1 LRQLHRRR
9 LGKVRDKDRLKAILA
24 IGRLCSKDLSM
35 IIDRNPDVRLRRLL
49 PETMNAEGI
58 RSDIVA
64 MTIVIPTAIQ
74 AIW

>member
-1 LRQLHRRR
+1 
-9 LGKVRDKDRLKAILA
+9 
-24 IGRLCSKDLSM
+24 M
-35 IIDRNPDVRLRRLL
+35 IIDHNPDVRLRRLL